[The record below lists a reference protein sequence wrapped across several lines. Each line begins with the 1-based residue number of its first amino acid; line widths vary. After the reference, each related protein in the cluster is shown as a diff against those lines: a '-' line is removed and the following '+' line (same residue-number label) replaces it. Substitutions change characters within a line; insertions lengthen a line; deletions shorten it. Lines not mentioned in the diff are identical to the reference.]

1 MWIYAGVKQMSISD
15 KISEEKQKDTNAKT
29 IGAIADLLASKN
41 IDIDEVGDITRI
53 SIYQSMLKDENGEP
67 QIVDLAAIQI
77 SPKWESGPE
86 WPIVQRGPEIKLPK
100 NTSLPKNPETFK
112 TCVVVPDIQ
121 FGYFRN
127 RDGELEPTHDE
138 DAISVVLNVIKSL
151 KPELIVCVGDNLD
164 LPEMGKYVIYP
175 SYALTTQAT
184 IDRATT
190 FCAEMRHAAPNA
202 QIVWLAGYH
211 EERMP
216 KYLVQNAGAAY
227 GLRKGN
233 TPESWPV
240 MSVPYLCRMEDFGVE
255 YRPGY
260 PASDIWVNKKLRI
273 IHGDRVKSGGSTAH
287 VYLNAEKSSVIY
299 GHIHR
304 IECAFKTREDW
315 DGPRTIMAASPGCL
329 ARIDGAI
336 PSTRGG
342 VDLDGRPLVRHENW
356 QQGLGIVMYE
366 DSGDHKFSYE
376 CMPIYS
382 GWGMFRGKEFI
393 SDRVAAT
400 IKTKTPAKKS
410 KS

>member
-1 MWIYAGVKQMSISD
+1 MALSD
-15 KISEEKQKDTNAKT
+15 KLDTVTQKETSTKT
-29 IGAIADLLASKN
+29 LGAIADLLAAKG
-41 IDIDEVGDITRI
+41 IDINEVGDITRI
-53 SIYQSMLKDENGEP
+53 SIYQSMLKDENGDP
-67 QIVDLAAIQI
+67 QVVDLAAIQI

-86 WPIVQRGPEIKLPK
+86 WPVIQRGPEIKLPK
-100 NTSLPKNPETFK
+100 NTSAPRAAESFK

-121 FGYFRN
+121 FGFFRN
-127 RDGELEPTHDE
+127 RDGVLEPTHDE
-138 DAISVVLNVIKSL
+138 EAITVALNIIAHI

-164 LPEMGKYVIYP
+164 LPEMGKYVTYP

-184 IDRATT
+184 IDRATV
-190 FCAEMRHAAPNA
+190 FCAEMRAAAPHA
-202 QIVWLAGYH
+202 KIIWLAGNH

-216 KYLVQNAGAAY
+216 KYLVQNAAAAY
-227 GLRKGN
+227 GLRRGN

-240 MSVPYLCRMEDFGVE
+240 LSVPFLCRMDDFGVE

-260 PASDIWVNKKLRI
+260 PAADIWVNKKLRI

-304 IECAFKTREDW
+304 IECAYKTREDY

-356 QQGLGIVMYE
+356 QQGLGVVMYE
-366 DSGDHKFSYE
+366 DDGDHKFSYE
-376 CMPIYS
+376 CVQIYA
-382 GWGMFRGKEFI
+382 GWAMFRGKEF
-393 SDRVAAT
+393 AALPEVKAKPT
-400 IKTKTPAKKS
+400 AKK
-410 KS
+410 K

>member
-1 MWIYAGVKQMSISD
+1 MALSD
-15 KISEEKQKDTNAKT
+15 KLDTVTQKETNTKT
-29 IGAIADLLASKN
+29 LGAIADLLAAKG
-41 IDIDEVGDITRI
+41 IDINEVGDITRI
-53 SIYQSMLKDENGEP
+53 SIYQSMLKDENGDP
-67 QIVDLAAIQI
+67 QVVDLAAIQI

-86 WPIVQRGPEIKLPK
+86 WPVIQRGPEIKLPK
-100 NTSLPKNPETFK
+100 NTSAPSAAESFK

-121 FGYFRN
+121 FGFFRN
-127 RDGELEPTHDE
+127 RDGVLEPTHDE
-138 DAISVVLNVIKSL
+138 EAIAVALSMIAHI

-164 LPEMGKYVIYP
+164 LPEMGKYVTYP

-184 IDRATT
+184 IDRATV
-190 FCAEMRHAAPNA
+190 FCAEMRAAAPHA
-202 QIVWLAGYH
+202 KIIWLAGNH

-216 KYLVQNAGAAY
+216 KYLVQNAAAAY
-227 GLRKGN
+227 GLRRGN

-240 MSVPYLCRMEDFGVE
+240 LSVPFLCRMDDFGVE

-260 PASDIWVNKKLRI
+260 PAADIWVNKKLRI

-304 IECAFKTREDW
+304 IEMAYKTREDY

-356 QQGLGIVMYE
+356 QQGLGVVMYE
-366 DSGDHKFSYE
+366 DGGDHKFSYE
-376 CMPIYS
+376 CVQIYS
-382 GWGMFRGKEFI
+382 GWAMFRGKEFTA
-393 SDRVAAT
+393 VPKAKA
-400 IKTKTPAKKS
+400 KPAVKK
-410 KS
+410 K

>member
-1 MWIYAGVKQMSISD
+1 MALSD
-15 KISEEKQKDTNAKT
+15 KLDTVTQKETSTKT
-29 IGAIADLLASKN
+29 LGAIADLLAAKG
-41 IDIDEVGDITRI
+41 IDINEVGDITRI
-53 SIYQSMLKDENGEP
+53 SIYQSMLKDENGDP
-67 QIVDLAAIQI
+67 QVVDLAAIQI

-86 WPIVQRGPEIKLPK
+86 WPVIQRGPEIKLPK
-100 NTSLPKNPETFK
+100 NTSAPRAAESFK

-121 FGYFRN
+121 FGFFRN
-127 RDGELEPTHDE
+127 RDGVLEPTHDE
-138 DAISVVLNVIKSL
+138 EAITVALNIIAHI

-164 LPEMGKYVIYP
+164 LPEMGKYVTYP

-184 IDRATT
+184 IDRATV
-190 FCAEMRHAAPNA
+190 FCAEMRAAAPHA
-202 QIVWLAGYH
+202 KIIWLAGNH

-216 KYLVQNAGAAY
+216 KYLVQNAAAAY
-227 GLRKGN
+227 GLRRGN

-240 MSVPYLCRMEDFGVE
+240 LSVPFLCRMDDFGVE

-260 PASDIWVNKKLRI
+260 PAADIWVNKKLRI

-304 IECAFKTREDW
+304 IECAYKTREDY

-356 QQGLGIVMYE
+356 QQGLGVVMYE
-366 DSGDHKFSYE
+366 DDGDHKFSYE
-376 CMPIYS
+376 CVQIYA
-382 GWGMFRGKEFI
+382 GWAMFRGKEF
-393 SDRVAAT
+393 AASPEVKAKPT
-400 IKTKTPAKKS
+400 TKKK
-410 KS
+410 